1 MSIYTEMHNKY
12 GNPYYVAE
20 FRLFNLNDCFK
31 NCENCF
37 YNRSGNQLDNY
48 EAIDRLAEELIE
60 KDYQLETCYLLPT
73 DFFENKANLELL
85 EKDAVKSI
93 ISKFRYLGIASTL
106 EGELEFDYF
115 NVLIN
120 SSSVEQ
126 VELQINLI
134 NEKLFLES
142 YFCEVKANIEK
153 LRALMGDKIVFNLA
167 LNLGRNISHEEYVKI
182 REFVEALSDD
192 GILEI
197 NFTFLYNNRISKKLK
212 SEKLLESLK
221 SMKTLAQMYNTE
233 EDRFNDRTLLRKPSF
248 IFKGESVYIAPI
260 IPFDEYAYVEDDLF
274 KLDRINFDSFLK
286 VLNHI
291 EKINKPIIEDC
302 LTCDKLST
310 CMGKAYFAVANVFK
324 LPCFLG
330 V

>member
-1 MSIYTEMHNKY
+1 MHSKY

-37 YNRSGNQLDNY
+37 YNRSGNQLNNY
-48 EAIDRLAEELIE
+48 EAIDSLAEELIE

-85 EKDAVKSI
+85 ENKAVKKI

-106 EGELEFDYF
+106 EGDLNFDYF
-115 NVLIN
+115 NILID

-126 VELQINLI
+126 VELQVNII
-134 NEKLFLES
+134 NEKLFIDS
-142 YFCEVKANIEK
+142 YFDEVKNNIEK
-153 LRALMGDKIVFNLA
+153 LRTLMGDKIVFNLA
-167 LNLGRNISHEEYVKI
+167 LNLGRNISDDEYSKI
-182 REFVEALSDD
+182 REFVIALSDD

-197 NFTFLYNNRISKKLK
+197 NFTFLYNDRISKKIMGQ
-212 SEKLLESLK
+212 KLLESLK
-221 SMKTLAQMYNTE
+221 SMKTLSQMYNSE
-233 EDRFNDRTLLRKPSF
+233 ENRFNDRTLLRKPSF
-248 IFKGESVYIAPI
+248 IFKGDRAYIAPI
-260 IPFDEYAYVEDDLF
+260 IPFDEYAFVNEEMF
-274 KLDRINFDSFLK
+274 RLDEISFDSFLR
-286 VLNHI
+286 VLEKI
-291 EKINKPIIEDC
+291 ETINKPIIEDC

>member
-115 NVLIN
+115 NVLIS

-167 LNLGRNISHEEYVKI
+167 LNLGRNISQEEYVKI
-182 REFVEALSDD
+182 KEFVEALSDD

-197 NFTFLYNNRISKKLK
+197 NFTFLYNSRISKKLK

-248 IFKGESVYIAPI
+248 IFKGDSAYIAPI

-274 KLDRINFDSFLK
+274 QLDRINFDSFLK